1 MDSPH
6 CTVLH
11 EVAMTRLWSC
21 SWSEVPH
28 CSHGPRCVYALLE
41 RVNTSVSPSTELSV
55 SLRGQGRGQ
64 ERTCLPK
71 GDVLMG
77 RMIQKKF
84 SYIMRE
90 YPFQIYEKH
99 TLVCPSLSYQTTHM
113 MWSATASTSLVLLPE
128 TVGHTNM
135 KAGSVTPER

>member
-1 MDSPH
+1 MLFHTCGAAFLEGCSPEFQDGQLGTCSFVFSPFTLRMDSPH

-28 CSHGPRCVYALLE
+28 CSHGPRCVCALLE

-99 TLVCPSLSYQTTHM
+99 TLVCPSL
-113 MWSATASTSLVLLPE
+113 
-128 TVGHTNM
+128 
-135 KAGSVTPER
+135 